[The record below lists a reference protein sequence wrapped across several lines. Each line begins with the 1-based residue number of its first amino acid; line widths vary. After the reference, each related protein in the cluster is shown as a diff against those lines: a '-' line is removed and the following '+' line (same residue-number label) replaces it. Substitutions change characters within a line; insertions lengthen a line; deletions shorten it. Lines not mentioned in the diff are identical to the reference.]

1 MRHYDAMAAESWYA
15 DGPDATVTVELH
27 PLPDGEWLG
36 CYAIWS
42 LQGLDGP
49 HPLGRASYDRLLREV
64 QQRAREDTGCP
75 LKLGQA
81 PAPRPRSAEEG
92 STQRARPRSYVAPAA
107 VAAVFLLGVL
117 LLAGALSADPGA
129 PPVAETLAPASE
141 VEQGGA
147 FDGAVTEEQPGPI
160 GTLVEEILDQP
171 AEP

>member
-1 MRHYDAMAAESWYA
+1 MAAESWYA

-42 LQGLDGP
+42 LRGLDGP

-81 PAPRPRSAEEG
+81 PDTRPRSAESG
-92 STQRARPRSYVAPAA
+92 GPQRPGPRSLVAPAA

-117 LLAGALSADPGA
+117 LLTGALRADSGA
-129 PPVAETLAPASE
+129 PPVAETLSPAAE
-141 VEQGGA
+141 VEQRGLSDA
-147 FDGAVTEEQPGPI
+147 AAEAESGPI
-160 GTLVEEILDQP
+160 GTLVEDILEQP
-171 AEP
+171 ADP